1 MSNQCSILFCI
12 SVWTQKLRALRNFY
26 FSSHKDWWFGK
37 RNVPNKRISLTCIY
51 LCCILSLSLKKQ
63 YSLVLY
69 ISIIIIII
77 TIIIIPSSNELN
89 LMLSYSI
96 LQHWFWMKFYSRSKS
111 FLLIRTW
118 FKLMFSLLTF
128 IL

>member
-1 MSNQCSILFCI
+1 MHILMLYF
-12 SVWTQKLRALRNFY
+12 VALI
-26 FSSHKDWWFGK
+26 K
-37 RNVPNKRISLTCIY
+37 
-51 LCCILSLSLKKQ
+51 KKQ

-96 LQHWFWMKFYSRSKS
+96 LQHWF
-111 FLLIRTW
+111 
-118 FKLMFSLLTF
+118 
-128 IL
+128 